1 MRRRGFT
8 LIELLVVIAIIATL
22 IGLLLPAVQKVR
34 DAAARMSC
42 SNNLHQLALACH
54 SHNDALGYLPPA
66 RIARD
71 AYATWPVLVMPYIEG
86 QNTAQLWDTSKG
98 YASQTNLARQS
109 TLNVFYCP
117 ARPRK
122 SLLSPSAENPPGTG
136 SPPYLGIYPPANWP
150 GGVYPGV
157 TPQPVDLSGATG
169 DYACNAGDGNNRNQ
183 YLANGAIIC
192 GHVTMSYP
200 PLQTGANG
208 VDQPNANPPKLP
220 LIPITS
226 FAGYT
231 SVQGISAADGTSQ
244 TLMLGEKHV
253 PLGRD
258 GLWDSGDHSYYNG
271 AGYNSAQR
279 SAGVNYP
286 LAPNPNYR
294 SGNFRDIFGGPHTG
308 ICMFAFCDGSVRGL
322 SVNID
327 QANLRRLAARADGEV
342 ITAQY

>member
-8 LIELLVVIAIIATL
+8 LIELLVVIAIIAIL

-34 DAAARMSC
+34 SAAARMSC
-42 SNNLHQLALACH
+42 SNNLHQLAIACH
-54 SHNDALGYLPPA
+54 NHNDALGYLPPA
-66 RIARD
+66 RVARD
-71 AYATWPVLVMPYIEG
+71 AYVTWPVLVMPYIEG
-86 QNTAQLWDTSKG
+86 QNTYQLWDISKG
-98 YASQTNLARQS
+98 YANQTDLARQS

-117 ARPRK
+117 GRSRGSK
-122 SLLSPSAENPPGTG
+122 LSPSAENPPGTG
-136 SPPYLGIYPPANWP
+136 SPPYLGLYPPANWP

-157 TPQPVDLSGATG
+157 TPQQVNLSGATG
-169 DYACNAGDGNNRNQ
+169 DYACNAGNGVNRNQ
-183 YLANGAIIC
+183 YGANGAMIC
-192 GHVTMSYP
+192 AHVTMQYT

-226 FAGYT
+226 FVGYT
-231 SVQGISAADGTSQ
+231 SIQGISSADGTSQ

-253 PLGRD
+253 PLGRE

-279 SAGVNYP
+279 SAGPGYP
-286 LAPNPNYR
+286 IAPNPNYR
-294 SGNFRDIFGGPHTG
+294 GSGFRDIFGGPHES
-308 ICMFAFCDGSVRGL
+308 ICLFAFCDGSVRGL

-327 QANLRRLAARADGEV
+327 VANLNFLAGRNDGGV